1 METIY
6 AFKILLEKIEV
17 KITILEKKIYINPQD
32 KVNYLFNS
40 SINGIEESDLI
51 ILIGCNPR
59 HEGTILN
66 ARIRKSFVKNKTK
79 IYSIGNP
86 GDLTYDYTLLG
97 DDLSDLKNIFEDKSK
112 ITQEIKNSKKPIFI
126 VGESALELKNGS
138 YIFEEMKNY
147 LIKNKFISEDWN
159 ALNVLIQNASTV
171 GALDLGLYNIDKDN
185 NFPFFDKLEK
195 IILNY
200 YIL

>member
-1 METIY
+1 MASMETIY
-6 AFKILLEKIEV
+6 SFKVLLEKIGS
-17 KITILEKKIYINPQD
+17 KNYDFREKKFYINPQD

-97 DDLSDLKNIFEDKSK
+97 DDLS
-112 ITQEIKNSKKPIFI
+112 EIKNILKIKVRLHKK
-126 VGESALELKNGS
+126 LK
-138 YIFEEMKNY
+138 
-147 LIKNKFISEDWN
+147 
-159 ALNVLIQNASTV
+159 IQKT
-171 GALDLGLYNIDKDN
+171 
-185 NFPFFDKLEK
+185 NFL
-195 IILNY
+195 
-200 YIL
+200 